1 MRLAVIADIHGNLVS
16 LNTVLTE
23 ITRQGVD
30 QIICLGDVAA
40 TGPQPRECL
49 ARVLELN
56 CPVVMG
62 NTDEWLLNPHL
73 SATADEDEK
82 TAQIEEIDLWCAA
95 QLGKNEQV
103 FLRSF
108 TRTHTITLDGDV
120 TLLGYHGSPRSNLE
134 GIHPDTP
141 EKETVEMVAGHD
153 ALIMAG
159 GHTHNQ
165 MMRHVRDKIIINCGS
180 VGLPF
185 EKDAAGNYHT
195 PHWAEFALVEWAA
208 GRVSIDLRRVPV
220 DVGANFA
227 AIQASAMPHKTLLL
241 AGLKPFTI

>member
-1 MRLAVIADIHGNLVS
+1 MRRLAIISDIHGNLIC
-16 LNTVLTE
+16 LNTILVE
-23 ITRQGVD
+23 IEQHGVD

-40 TGPQPRECL
+40 SGPQPQECL
-49 ARVLELN
+49 ARLEEID

-62 NTDEWLLNPHL
+62 NTDEWLLNPQRNTN
-73 SATADEDEK
+73 AKGK

-95 QLGKNEQV
+95 QLGENERAFIRLFAHTQ
-103 FLRSF
+103 
-108 TRTHTITLDGDV
+108 TITLEDGV

-141 EKETVEMVAGHD
+141 EEEIIDMIGEHK

-180 VGLPF
+180 VGLPC
-185 EKDAAGNYHT
+185 EKDAAGNFQT
-195 PHWAEFALVEWAA
+195 PHWAEFALVAYSS
-208 GRVSIDLRRVPV
+208 GRVSIDLRRIPV
-220 DVGANFA
+220 DVETNIA
-227 AIQASAMPHKTLLL
+227 AIQASAMPHKALLL
-241 AGLKPFTI
+241 AGLSHSLT